1 MIYYGLWNQTKK
13 YLIKNGIPLIGIQLS
28 IAYLRYKNGYLK
40 QRKKETIGKS
50 IVYVD
55 YWLMIKGVYYIV
67 LKLLQREIKVNCRY

>member
-1 MIYYGLWNQTKK
+1 M
-13 YLIKNGIPLIGIQLS
+13 NGIPLTGIQLS

-40 QRKKETIGKS
+40 QRKKETIEKS

-67 LKLLQREIKVNCRY
+67 LILLPREIKVKELLALTV